1 MPFYPPFNLPF
12 FSNYRFLYNNYNS
25 NKSSKNNTIN
35 SYNYS
40 NHNNNSNS
48 YEYKEKKV
56 STDAIETPETF
67 FEIFG
72 LKMYFDD
79 ILIICILYFLY
90 TEKIKDEE
98 LFICLILLLL
108 S

>member
-1 MPFYPPFNLPF
+1 MPFYFSFNLPF
-12 FSNYRFLYNNYNS
+12 FNNYRYLYNS
-25 NKSSKNNTIN
+25 IPSKNGFSNNTSSSFNKKIN
-35 SYNYS
+35 FSDS
-40 NHNNNSNS
+40 T
-48 YEYKEKKV
+48 EKV
-56 STDAIETPETF
+56 SEEKEPSETF

-72 LKMYFDD
+72 LKLFFDD

>member
-12 FSNYRFLYNNYNS
+12 FNNYRFLHNSYNNGFPKNI
-25 NKSSKNNTIN
+25 SSKNNNPN
-35 SYNYS
+35 SDKKIDSFKCN
-40 NHNNNSNS
+40 
-48 YEYKEKKV
+48 EKKV
-56 STDAIETPETF
+56 SEDAIETPEAF

-72 LKMYFDD
+72 LKLYFDD
-79 ILIICILYFLY
+79 ILILFILFFLY
-90 TEKIKDEE
+90 TEQTKDEE

>member
-12 FSNYRFLYNNYNS
+12 FNNYRFLYNNYNS
-25 NKSSKNNTIN
+25 NKPAKNNTIN
-35 SYNYS
+35 SYSQCN
-40 NHNNNSNS
+40 NNNNSC
-48 YEYKEKKV
+48 EYKEKKV
-56 STDAIETPETF
+56 STDALEIPETF

-72 LKMYFDD
+72 LKIFFDD

-90 TEKIKDEE
+90 TEKVKDEN

>member
-12 FSNYRFLYNNYNS
+12 FNNYRYLYNS
-25 NKSSKNNTIN
+25 IPSKNKT
-35 SYNYS
+35 SS
-40 NHNNNSNS
+40 GATSSFNNRIYFRSS
-48 YEYKEKKV
+48 TEKV
-56 STDAIETPETF
+56 SEEKEPSETF

-72 LKMYFDD
+72 LKLFFDD